1 MGDTLT
7 YSLGGTD
14 AASFDIVPT
23 SGQLRTKSGVA
34 YDFETKS
41 RYTVTVT
48 ADDGNG
54 GSDTVTV
61 TITLTDANEPPAFDT
76 DGASPSTPPGRVL
89 FTVAE
94 NTTAVGTLAAADP
107 DAADTP

>member
-14 AASFDIVPT
+14 AASFDLVAA

-41 RYTVTVT
+41 RYTVTVEV

-76 DGASPSTPPGRVL
+76 AGLTVDATGRCSPWRRTPRRWARWRQRTRTPP
-89 FTVAE
+89 
-94 NTTAVGTLAAADP
+94 
-107 DAADTP
+107 TPR